1 MFGVVLGVNLMPAF
15 GPPTW
20 TILVLYRFRSDL
32 NPVALVIVGAIAAA
46 SGRLVLGYAT
56 RAIRGK
62 LSEKRRRSLDAMR
75 GRLERHRKAGLVA
88 LFLFALSPL
97 PSAQLFEA
105 AGITGLKLPPLT
117 GAFFCGRII
126 SYSIYMAGASAL
138 KDTDVGK
145 MLRDS
150 FTSPVGIAIQVAFVV
165 LVVMLGRVDCSK
177 HFAGDDG
184 SRVDDGPEATNPAEP
199 RSIDQAGDGL
209 GR

>member
-1 MFGVVLGVNLMPAF
+1 MIEYLIVFGIVLGVNLMPAF

-32 NPVALVIVGAIAAA
+32 NPVALVIVGAITAA

-62 LSEKRRRSLDAMR
+62 LSEKRRKSLDAMR
-75 GRLERHRKAGLVA
+75 RRLEGHRKAGLLA

-105 AGITGLKLPPLT
+105 AGITGVKLPPLT
-117 GAFFCGRII
+117 AAFFFGRVI

-138 KDTDVGK
+138 KDTNVGK
-145 MLRDS
+145 MVRDS
-150 FTSPVGIAIQVAFVV
+150 FTSPIGISVQVAFVV
-165 LVVMLGRVDCSK
+165 LVVLLGRIDWSK
-177 HFAGDDG
+177 RFGDDDEPE
-184 SRVDDGPEATNPAEP
+184 SRSDAQFTRP
-199 RSIDQAGDGL
+199 
-209 GR
+209 

>member
-1 MFGVVLGVNLMPAF
+1 MPAF

-56 RAIRGK
+56 RALRGK
-62 LSEKRRRSLDAMR
+62 LSEKRRKSLDAMR
-75 GRLERHRKAGLVA
+75 RRLERHKRAGLIG

-105 AGITGLKLPPLT
+105 AGITGVRLPPLT
-117 GAFFCGRII
+117 IAFFVGRIV

-138 KDTDVGK
+138 KDTNVGDMIK
-145 MLRDS
+145 KS
-150 FTSPVGIAIQVAFVV
+150 FTSPVGIALQVGFLAFVV
-165 LVVMLGRVDCSK
+165 LLGRVDWSK
-177 HFAGDDG
+177 RFGGDDPSG
-184 SRVDDGPEATNPAEP
+184 DKEVPAATAK
-199 RSIDQAGDGL
+199 S
-209 GR
+209 